1 LAAEEPVRLSYREI
15 FSVGALLCV
24 VSSTHAA
31 DMSVRDIAV
40 ALFKARAGA
49 APDFSRKDLGGL
61 DLAGL
66 DFKGASLVGANL
78 FGANLAGANLNKA
91 NLSGARLDRATITG
105 ASFIDAD
112 LSGASILRP
121 NVFSSLDVAVG
132 ELPSFAGAKMAGAH
146 LSGKFDRVSFRG
158 ADLRQAFF
166 GAKDPRS
173 EELITARVEL
183 KACDFTEAN
192 LSGADLSHNAAP
204 YAKFVGANLRGANL
218 AHANLM
224 EADFTGA
231 DVTDADF
238 TGAVFEGARL
248 TKATGLESAK
258 GLSKPPVGA
267 QP

>member
-1 LAAEEPVRLSYREI
+1 
-15 FSVGALLCV
+15 

-31 DMSVRDIAV
+31 DLSVRDIAV

-66 DFKGASLVGANL
+66 DFKGASLAGANL
-78 FGANLAGANLNKA
+78 FGANLSGANLSKA

-105 ASFIDAD
+105 ASFTNAD

-121 NVFSSLDVAVG
+121 NVFSGLDVAVA

-158 ADLRQAFF
+158 ADLRQSFF

-183 KACDFTEAN
+183 KTCDFTDAN
-192 LSGADLSHNAAP
+192 LSGADLSHNAAQ
-204 YAKFVGANLRGANL
+204 YAKFVGADLRGANL

-231 DVTDADF
+231 DVTNADF
-238 TGAVFEGARL
+238 TGAMLEGARF
-248 TKATGLESAK
+248 TNARGLESAK
-258 GLSKPPVGA
+258 GLSNPAVGR
-267 QP
+267 P